1 MDKSRTPMIS
11 VQMYTLREYT
21 RTREDLFS
29 TLDRLAAL
37 GITGIQGRTP
47 AFMSDE
53 EFAYQLASR
62 GLYADSVI
70 ASLSDILNNPA
81 YASNLA
87 GVFGIDVVRTDGM
100 PPELMMSRD
109 GFVSY
114 AHRLEAAAE
123 RLGEYGIRLMYHN
136 HHGEFTLFHD
146 YAGEECISG
155 MQLLLENTDKT
166 LFQPDL
172 HHMTYAGF
180 APEKH
185 LSMFSGRAQY
195 IHLQGYGIKPGFA
208 APFTMP
214 VGLGTYDW
222 QKIISTALE
231 IGIYNFVLEQDFTLG
246 NPIDDIA
253 LGYKNL
259 KKYLEAAK

>member
-1 MDKSRTPMIS
+1 MDNSRAPMIS
-11 VQMYTLREYT
+11 VQMYTLREYI
-21 RTREDLFS
+21 RTQEDLLA

-37 GITGIQGRTP
+37 GLTGIQGRTP
-47 AFMSDE
+47 AYMSDE
-53 EFAYQLASR
+53 EFAYELALR

-70 ASLSDILNNPA
+70 VGLSDILTTPS
-81 YASNLA
+81 YAVRLA

-100 PPELMMSRD
+100 PPELMMNRE

-114 AHRLEAAAE
+114 ARRLEAAAE
-123 RLGEYGIRLMYHN
+123 RLGEYSIRLMYHN

-146 YAGEECISG
+146 YEFGECVSG
-155 MQLLLENTDKT
+155 MQILIENTEKI

-195 IHLQGYGIKPGFA
+195 LHLQGYGIKPGFA

-222 QKIISTALE
+222 QHIISTARD
-231 IGIYNFVLEQDFTLG
+231 IGIYNFVLEQDFTIG

-253 LGYKNL
+253 LGFKNL
-259 KKYLEAAK
+259 KKFLEAVE

>member
-1 MDKSRTPMIS
+1 
-11 VQMYTLREYT
+11 
-21 RTREDLFS
+21 
-29 TLDRLAAL
+29 
-37 GITGIQGRTP
+37 
-47 AFMSDE
+47 
-53 EFAYQLASR
+53 
-62 GLYADSVI
+62 
-70 ASLSDILNNPA
+70 
-81 YASNLA
+81 
-87 GVFGIDVVRTDGM
+87 M

-136 HHGEFTLFHD
+136 HHGNSLYSMITPARSASAVL
-146 YAGEECISG
+146 
-155 MQLLLENTDKT
+155 QLLLENTDKT